1 MKWIK
6 LFEKFGKLDPNEV
19 LEDIKSID
27 YELDDYDIEYKFII
41 PGKPTRTS
49 DGITFI
55 SPEEYNNLLN
65 DDLDIKCKTIF
76 IKIGLNYKFSE
87 DKCFDDI
94 NRFISLLKEH
104 LDYIDPKKIG
114 HNNDV
119 WNKKTTTK
127 KIFIDL

>member
-1 MKWIK
+1 MRWIK
-6 LFEKFGKLDPNEV
+6 LFEKFGKLDPNEL

-27 YELDDYDIEYKFII
+27 YELDNYDIEYKFII
-41 PGKPTRTS
+41 PG
-49 DGITFI
+49 
-55 SPEEYNNLLN
+55 SPDMFLTPDEYNNLHQQEQYNNRLN
-65 DDLDIKCKTIF
+65 VKCKGIF

-104 LDYIDPKKIG
+104 LDYVDPKKIG

-127 KIFIDL
+127 KIFIEI

>member
-19 LEDIKSID
+19 LEDIKAID
-27 YELDDYDIEYKFII
+27 YELDDYDFEYQFII
-41 PGKPTRTS
+41 PGEP
-49 DGITFI
+49 DLILM
-55 SPEEYNNLLN
+55 PDEYNRLL
-65 DDLDIKCKTIF
+65 DSGLDIKCKTIF
-76 IKIGLNYKFSE
+76 IKINTNYKFSE

-104 LDYIDPKKIG
+104 LDYVDPKRIG

-127 KIFIDL
+127 KIFIEV